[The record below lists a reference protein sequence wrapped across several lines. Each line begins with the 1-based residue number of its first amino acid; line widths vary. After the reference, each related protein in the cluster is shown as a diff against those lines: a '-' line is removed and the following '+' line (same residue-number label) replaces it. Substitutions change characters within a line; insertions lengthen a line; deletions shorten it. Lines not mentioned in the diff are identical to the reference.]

1 MRDVK
6 EPNKKLK
13 ALFIFLTT
21 FVVSFV
27 VISQSVR
34 FFTPNVDVEIGN
46 AISSENVTEEEI
58 SEEQKKAVDERLKW
72 IQFEDNVTNID
83 MSEVEYSNGTEN
95 KADSNAEATDPKKEK
110 SNVIELGKKV
120 ELPHLKTLPKVVVD
134 SDAKNASE
142 VLLPIKELEKVE
154 FKMNKVIV
162 GEFGTIEEA
171 MSAQNKLIN
180 SNLNIIPYIKGT
192 NGKFILQAGS
202 FANKEMAASLASQIS
217 EMGYNTQILTE

>member
-1 MRDVK
+1 MRDIK

-21 FVVSFV
+21 FVISFV

-34 FFTPNVDVEIGN
+34 LFTPNVDVEIGN
-46 AISSENVTEEEI
+46 AISTENAPEEEI
-58 SEEQKKAVDERLKW
+58 SEEEKKAVDERLKW
-72 IQFEDNVTNID
+72 IQFEDNVTNTD
-83 MSEVEYSNGTEN
+83 MSEVEYSNNPENEVDKNETSTE
-95 KADSNAEATDPKKEK
+95 TKKEK
-110 SNVIELGKKV
+110 LEMIELEEKA
-120 ELPHLKTLPKVVVD
+120 ELPRLKTLPKINVGPNNENT
-134 SDAKNASE
+134 AE
-142 VLLPIKELEKVE
+142 VQLPVKELEKIE

-180 SNLNIIPYIKGT
+180 SNLNIIPYIKGV

-202 FANKEMAASLASQIS
+202 FANKEMAVSLASQIS
-217 EMGYNTQILTE
+217 AMGYNTQILAE